1 MASKVTIIAI
11 GKLKNKAMIADIGKY
26 ERRLSHFC
34 KLNLIEHND
43 IGIKAESE
51 RIAQDLEQDSANTY
65 ILDANG
71 KEYTSKEFSELIKK
85 TEDEIRF
92 IIGGPDGISEDVK
105 KKGKLISMSR
115 MTFAHEMCRL
125 FLYEQIYRSYMI
137 INNRTYDK

>member
-43 IGIKAESE
+43 VGIKAESE
-51 RIAQDLEQDSANTY
+51 RIAQDLEENTADTY

-71 KEYTSKEFSELIKK
+71 KEYTSREFSELIKK
-85 TEDEIRF
+85 TENEIRF
-92 IIGGPDGISEDVK
+92 IIGGPDGISEEVK
-105 KKGKLISMSR
+105 KKAKLISMSR